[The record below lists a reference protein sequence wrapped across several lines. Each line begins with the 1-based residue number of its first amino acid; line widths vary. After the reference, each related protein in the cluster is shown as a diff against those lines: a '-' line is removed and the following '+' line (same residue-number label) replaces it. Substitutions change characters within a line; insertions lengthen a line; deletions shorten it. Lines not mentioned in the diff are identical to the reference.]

1 MKEYKRSYPLFSLCG
16 LNCGLCPRYQSD
28 GTSKCPGCGGK
39 DFHLQHPSCAVINC
53 SKKHGD
59 VEYCFQCKDYQC
71 NRYEKPSEQDSFI
84 TYRNVIRDMRKALEY
99 GIEQYQLELNEK
111 TLFLVYLISN
121 YNDVRRKSFYC
132 IAVNLLELADLHD
145 IEERMQKLDDTIPQK
160 EKIKKI
166 EAWFEEKAKVNNI
179 ELKLRK

>member
-1 MKEYKRSYPLFSLCG
+1 
-16 LNCGLCPRYQSD
+16 
-28 GTSKCPGCGGK
+28 
-39 DFHLQHPSCAVINC
+39 
-53 SKKHGD
+53 
-59 VEYCFQCKDYQC
+59 
-71 NRYEKPSEQDSFI
+71 
-84 TYRNVIRDMRKALEY
+84 MRKALEY

-111 TLFLVYLISN
+111 TLFLAYLISN
-121 YNDVRRKSFYC
+121 YNDGRRKSFYC